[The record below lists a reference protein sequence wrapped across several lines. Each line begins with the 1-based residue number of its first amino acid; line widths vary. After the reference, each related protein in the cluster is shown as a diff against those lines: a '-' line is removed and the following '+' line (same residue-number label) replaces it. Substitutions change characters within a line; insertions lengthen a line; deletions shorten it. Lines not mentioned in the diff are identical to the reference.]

1 MEVTTTAGLISFLV
15 SPVHPCVPRGSR
27 FLYAL
32 NQTFLSKARIRPAA
46 LPVSS
51 PTASPDLEVRIR
63 KRFPHPEGSFDLN
76 VHFRIEAGFTI
87 LFGASGAGK
96 TTILDCI
103 AGFADPNDGRISI
116 AGDDL
121 YDATR
126 HHSVPAWK
134 RRIGYVMQ
142 DLALFPHLT
151 AEQNIAYGLHPLS
164 PAERTRRT
172 REILNTFR
180 IEHLRGRRPSEI
192 SGGERQRVA
201 LARALVTEP
210 RALLLDE
217 PLAALDRPTKSH
229 ILDDLRDWS
238 RAHRVPILYV
248 THVGEEVFALGDQ
261 VIILDQGK
269 VAAQGLPHE
278 VMRAPR
284 METVAQLSGFE
295 NIFDAKVTALNE
307 ARGTM
312 TCRLE
317 PAAVE
322 LETPLVR
329 AEPGS
334 RLRVGVHAGDL
345 LLATEAPRGLSAR
358 NVLPG
363 TIRSLERRDVIVNAT
378 VDCSGIE
385 FQVHLTLAARD
396 ALKLTPGKKVWVVV
410 KTHSCHLMRQ

>member
-1 MEVTTTAGLISFLV
+1 MEMKVRAVKTA
-15 SPVHPCVPRGSR
+15 PK
-27 FLYAL
+27 A
-32 NQTFLSKARIRPAA
+32 SKPNSQPA
-46 LPVSS
+46 VV
-51 PTASPDLEVRIR
+51 DLEVRIR
-63 KRFPHPEGSFDLN
+63 KRFPHPDGSFDLN
-76 VHFRIEAGFTI
+76 VHFRVGAGFTI

-103 AGFADPNDGRISI
+103 AGFADPDDGRISV

-121 YDATR
+121 YNLAEKR
-126 HHSVPAWK
+126 NVPAWK

-151 AEQNIAYGLHPLS
+151 AEQNIGYGLHAVTASERMKRSLEIVRAFQFEHARS
-164 PAERTRRT
+164 RYPAE
-172 REILNTFR
+172 L
-180 IEHLRGRRPSEI
+180 

-217 PLAALDRPTKSH
+217 PLAALDRPTKSR
-229 ILDDLRDWS
+229 ILDDLRNWS
-238 RAHRVPILYV
+238 RAHRVPIVYV
-248 THVGEEVFALGDQ
+248 THVSEEVFALGDQ
-261 VIILDQGK
+261 VIILDRGK
-269 VAAQGLPHE
+269 IVAQGLPHE

-284 METVAQLSGFE
+284 LETVAQLSGFE

-312 TCRLE
+312 TCRL
-317 PAAVE
+317 ASSKVE
-322 LETPLVR
+322 LETPLVH

-334 RLRVGVHAGDL
+334 SLRVGIHAGDL

-363 TIRSLERRDVIVNAT
+363 TIRALDRRDVIITAT
-378 VDCSGIE
+378 VDCSGAE

-396 ALKLTPGKKVWVVV
+396 ALKLSVGKKVWVVV
-410 KTHSCHLMRQ
+410 KTHSCHVMAQ

>member
-1 MEVTTTAGLISFLV
+1 MEMKVRAVKTA
-15 SPVHPCVPRGSR
+15 PK
-27 FLYAL
+27 
-32 NQTFLSKARIRPAA
+32 TSKANSLA
-46 LPVSS
+46 PV
-51 PTASPDLEVRIR
+51 PDLEVRIR
-63 KRFPHPEGSFDLN
+63 KRFPHPDGSFDLN
-76 VHFRIEAGFTI
+76 VHFRVEAGFTI

-103 AGFADPNDGRISI
+103 AGFADPNDGRISV

-121 YDATR
+121 YNVAEKR
-126 HHSVPAWK
+126 NVPAWK
-134 RRIGYVMQ
+134 RRVGYVMQ

-151 AEQNIAYGLHPLS
+151 AEQNIVYGLHALTA
-164 PAERTRRT
+164 AERAKRSL
-172 REILNTFR
+172 EILRAFQ
-180 IEHLRGRRPSEI
+180 IEHARGRRPDQL

-201 LARALVTEP
+201 LARTLVTEP

-217 PLAALDRPTKSH
+217 PLAALDRPAKSR
-229 ILDDLRDWS
+229 ILEDLRNWN

-248 THVGEEVFALGDQ
+248 THDREEVFALGDQ
-261 VIILDQGK
+261 VIVVDGGK
-269 VAAQGLPHE
+269 IVAQGLPHE

-284 METVAQLSGFE
+284 LETVAQLSGFE

-317 PAAVE
+317 SSKIE
-322 LETPLVR
+322 LETPLVH
-329 AEPGS
+329 AESGS
-334 RLRVGVHAGDL
+334 SLRVGIHAGDL

-363 TIRSLERRDVIVNAT
+363 TIRTLDRRDVIITAA
-378 VDCSGIE
+378 VDCSGAE

-396 ALKLTPGKKVWVVV
+396 ALKLSSGKKVWVVV
-410 KTHSCHLMRQ
+410 KTHSCHLMTG